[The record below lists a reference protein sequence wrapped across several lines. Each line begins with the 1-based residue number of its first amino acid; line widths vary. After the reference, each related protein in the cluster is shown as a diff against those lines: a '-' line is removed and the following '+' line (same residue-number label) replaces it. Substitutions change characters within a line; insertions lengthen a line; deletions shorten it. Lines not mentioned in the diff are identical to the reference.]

1 VRVSADAA
9 PPVTAPARLR
19 AEVAWPT
26 LIMGIVFVGVGL
38 GMMIYADFGVAPID
52 ALFTAVSRTSGLS
65 VGIVLAVLSILMVLM
80 AWALGVRPALGT
92 LVSFLG
98 IALCVDLTRAVGSV
112 LGVTG
117 WSLGVL
123 IVWWVA
129 GLAIFCLGV
138 AGIFGADRGVSPYD
152 LLTLAVSLRTGRS
165 LGVSRLIVD
174 AIALVGA
181 IALGGSWGVGT
192 VVILLAVPATL
203 NVVLPRVK
211 SRLHRIGVTT

>member
-1 VRVSADAA
+1 MRVSTDAA

-38 GMMIYADFGVAPID
+38 GMMIDADFGVAPID

-98 IALCVDLTRAVGSV
+98 IALCVDLTRAVGSA

-138 AGIFGADRGVSPYD
+138 TGIFGADRGVSPYD